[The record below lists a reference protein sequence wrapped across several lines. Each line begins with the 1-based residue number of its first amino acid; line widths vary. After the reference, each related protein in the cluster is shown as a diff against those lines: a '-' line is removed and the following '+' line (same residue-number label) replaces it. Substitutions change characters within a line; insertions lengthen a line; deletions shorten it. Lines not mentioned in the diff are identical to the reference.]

1 MHEPDPY
8 RPPAARIE
16 TRLPHEHAAA
26 GRWRRFFN
34 WAIDHAVLK
43 VFWWVVGMSYVAWC
57 AFRGDDPRDAVWRY
71 EHLSF
76 GWRYACG
83 LVATATYYLLMEGL
97 FGFTIGKLATGTRVV
112 DEQGGRP
119 TWRQW
124 LIRTAMR
131 FVPLEP
137 LSAFGEKNSEPRPWH
152 DTVAKTR
159 VVRLR
164 R

>member
-16 TRLPHEHAAA
+16 TRLAHEHAAA

-83 LVATATYYLLMEGL
+83 LVATATYYLLMEEITSDELGALVYVDREPFQVVYHGPQTSAELARIREFQWTTAGRNVVGYGHPYNL
-97 FGFTIGKLATGTRVV
+97 FRCEAT
-112 DEQGGRP
+112 
-119 TWRQW
+119 
-124 LIRTAMR
+124 
-131 FVPLEP
+131 
-137 LSAFGEKNSEPRPWH
+137 
-152 DTVAKTR
+152 
-159 VVRLR
+159 
-164 R
+164 